1 MTDFN
6 IRLQPKKSVRV
17 VSTIGGLQ
25 VPAKLQDL
33 LDVGITNNDKKDK
46 YVLMYDSATQ
56 TYKLVNPDDV
66 LSAASST
73 ELLQPGL
80 PGDFTNQLDV
90 DLDNKIDLDAG
101 SW

>member
-6 IRLQPKKSVRV
+6 IRLSSQKTFKV

-33 LDVGITNNDKKDK
+33 IDVGITETDKKDK
-46 YVLMYDSATQ
+46 YVLMYDSAIGI
-56 TYKLVNPDDV
+56 YKLVNPDEV
-66 LSAASST
+66 LSAAV
-73 ELLQPGL
+73 EEPLQPGL
-80 PGDFTNQLDV
+80 PSDFTNQLDV

-101 SW
+101 EF